1 VKVRIAEIE
10 ENPFEDLA
18 TVMERLKEHRGLT
31 KYLIELRII
40 EARNERIK
48 RLTGMRKEQLMVG
61 GLLVGK

>member
-1 VKVRIAEIE
+1 
-10 ENPFEDLA
+10 
-18 TVMERLKEHRGLT
+18 
-31 KYLIELRII
+31 LIELRII